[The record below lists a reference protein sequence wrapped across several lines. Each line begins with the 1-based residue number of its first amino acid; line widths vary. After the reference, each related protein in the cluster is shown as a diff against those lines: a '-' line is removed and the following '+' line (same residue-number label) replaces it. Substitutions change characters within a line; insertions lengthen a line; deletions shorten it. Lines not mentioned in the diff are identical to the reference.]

1 MRIEGLLLDV
11 GFEGRDAVVW
21 VRDPDQGRVK
31 LREPYHPEFYAEPRD
46 VTPEELK
53 TILEEHPD
61 IKDITIERRIS
72 TIDRSGEKIVL
83 RIRAKDADS
92 FRGVSRLA
100 EYLPLVARIYDS
112 DLTHELKYLSERGL
126 IPLSGVAT
134 EADADGRITSIR
146 PLGLDTRIDPP
157 PLRLLCFN
165 ADLGGDGG
173 KVTTLDHALQPE
185 YTFEGPLRVVLHDF
199 LDYFA
204 DLDPDIVV
212 APSSQ
217 LAAVLR
223 AAARLGIRRF
233 GSGEGE
239 PVLWAGRNHLVPP
252 IYKRLGLAGL
262 VERVL
267 FTRSPA
273 RMCAGWA
280 AGKCIDTRQC
290 YEARRRGILVPRAAD
305 YQPVMTLQ
313 EANDMDRGG
322 LILAPTVGLH
332 EDVAVLDFES
342 MFPNII
348 VRRNVSYETTGRPE
362 AAEGF
367 IAGFTQEALTRRLH
381 FKRMRKAI
389 EKGSLDWLWC
399 EERQT
404 SLKEMLVVIYGY
416 SGCFA
421 NRFGSMDTYM
431 EINRVARDSLVESMN
446 AAAEHGYHTLYGN
459 NDSLFLQRSGA
470 TRADYEALTEEIT
483 RRTGLPMALDTIYR
497 YLVLLPQKADDRFGA
512 INRYYGVTPGGE
524 FNSRGIELRRR
535 DTPPF
540 VTRLQQRVIE
550 RLLTHPTAEEVRTT
564 GLRLAQEEIEAA
576 IRNLRE
582 GRVPDDELRVSI
594 VLRRASA
601 DYSSHP
607 GHVVAAESLTMNHA
621 PPEVGTLV
629 EYLYVDSDNSN
640 PFRRVKPAIYQGGRV
655 DLEKYVALAR
665 AAAATVLSP
674 FIGEDVDLEVPLHPK
689 TIS

>member
-1 MRIEGLLLDV
+1 MRVEGLLLDV

-21 VRDPDQGRVK
+21 IRDPDQGRVK
-31 LREPYHPEFYAEPRD
+31 LSEPYHPELYAEPKD

-61 IKDITIERRIS
+61 IKDVTVERKIS
-72 TIDRSGEKIVL
+72 TIERSGEKTVL
-83 RIRAKDADS
+83 RIRAKDVNS
-92 FRGVSRLA
+92 FRGVNRLV
-100 EYLPLVARIYDS
+100 EYLPLVARVYDS
-112 DLTHELKYLSERGL
+112 DLTPELKYLSKRGL
-126 IPLSGVAT
+126 IPLAGVSA
-134 EADADGRITSIR
+134 EADADGRITSIQS
-146 PLGLDTRIDPP
+146 LGLDTNIEPP
-157 PLRLLCFN
+157 PLRLLIFN
-165 ADLGGDGG
+165 AELSGDGG
-173 KVTTLDHALQPE
+173 KVATLNHAFQPE
-185 YTFEGPLRVVLHDF
+185 YTFKGPTRVLLHDF
-199 LDYFA
+199 LYYFA

-233 GSGEGE
+233 GSGDGE

-252 IYKRLGLAGL
+252 IYRRLGLAGL

-280 AGKCIDTRQC
+280 AGKCIDMRQC
-290 YEARRRGILVPRAAD
+290 YDARRRGILIPRAAD

-313 EANDMDRGG
+313 EANDMDKGG
-322 LILAPTVGLH
+322 LILAPTIGLH

-348 VRRNVSYETTGRPE
+348 VRRNVSYETTGRPD

-367 IAGFTQEALTRRLH
+367 IASFTQEALTRRLH
-381 FKRMRKAI
+381 FKRMRRSL

-431 EINRVARDSLVESMN
+431 EINRIARDSLVTSMN
-446 AAAEHGYHTLYGN
+446 AAAEHGYRTLYGN
-459 NDSLFLQRSGA
+459 NDSLFLQRRGA
-470 TRADYEALTEEIT
+470 TRGDYEVLADEIT
-483 RRTGLPMALDTIYR
+483 RRTGLPMALDVMYR

-512 INRYYGVTPGGE
+512 VNRYYGVTAEGE

-535 DTPPF
+535 DTPPYI
-540 VTRLQQRVIE
+540 TRLQQRVIE
-550 RLLTHPTAEEVRTT
+550 RLLTHSTAAEVRTT
-564 GLRLAQEEIEAA
+564 GLRQAREEVEAA
-576 IRNLRE
+576 VRDLME
-582 GRVPDDELRVSI
+582 GRVPEEELRVST
-594 VLRRASA
+594 VLRRAPA
-601 DYSSHP
+601 DYSSRP
-607 GHVVAAESLTMNHA
+607 GHVVAAEALAMNHA
-621 PPEVGTLV
+621 PPDVGTLV
-629 EYLYVDSDNSN
+629 DYLYVDSANQN
-640 PFRRVKPAIYQGGRV
+640 PFRRVKPATYPGGRV
-655 DLEKYVALAR
+655 DLEKYAALAR
-665 AAAATVLSP
+665 AAAATVFSP
-674 FIGEDVDLEVPLHPK
+674 FAGED
-689 TIS
+689 TI